1 MNKGY
6 YFLFCSILFFT
17 FFSCQSKEKKA
28 LTKEEIIAQK
38 LEERVNRWKNSMQT
52 KCKERVLDEAAA
64 LVDSIL
70 IARARLDVDSIP
82 KPEKPIKPPMPVIKE
97 LKDTLPIAPILDSL
111 PN

>member
-6 YFLFCSILFFT
+6 YFLFCGFLF
-17 FFSCQSKEKKA
+17 FFSCQAGEKKV
-28 LTKEEIIAQK
+28 LTKQEVIAQK
-38 LEERVNRWKNSMQT
+38 IEEKVKRWENSMREKCSENVLEEAQ
-52 KCKERVLDEAAA
+52 A

-82 KPEKPIKPPMPVIKE
+82 KPEKPIKPQMPVIKE

-111 PN
+111 PE